1 MTTTTFD
8 AAAIGSERSRPPL
21 LAPLAGLAFVGGL
34 IALFVTPAGEDTG
47 ETPREV
53 VAYAAS
59 HEGWIIAMA
68 LFALAA
74 IPLGA
79 IFVATLL
86 SRLRGLATATES
98 TLVLIGGIVF
108 TLCFALAFTIWSA
121 PLTEISGDSRPCA
134 RPGRGLPRGRRHR
147 LVPARGCR
155 RRGGADGDPGLARG
169 LAEHGRPVLAL
180 LGRGR
185 AGRRLPRHDRLSR
198 HVRLDGVDRRRVDRD
213 ARAVAASRV
222 PTAAQRTRAP

>member
-34 IALFVTPAGEDTG
+34 IAMLLTPGGDDTG

-53 VAYAAS
+53 VAFAAT
-59 HEGWIIAMA
+59 HEGWIVGTA

-74 IPLGA
+74 IPLGG

-86 SRLRGLATATES
+86 TRLRGLATATES

-108 TLCFALAFTIWSA
+108 TLCFALAFTIWST
-121 PLTEISGDSRPCA
+121 PLTDLSGDTGSKLA
-134 RPGRGLPRGRRHR
+134 QAETYLAVGDIGWFLFGAAGVGAA
-147 LVPARGCR
+147 LMAIPAS
-155 RRGGADGDPGLARG
+155 L
-169 LAEHGRPVLAL
+169 
-180 LGRGR
+180 
-185 AGRRLPRHDRLSR
+185 
-198 HVRLDGVDRRRVDRD
+198 
-213 ARAVAASRV
+213 AASRSTAV
-222 PTAAQRTRAP
+222 PSWLCWLGIALGVASLATIAFFGMFAWMGGSQVRRS

>member
-1 MTTTTFD
+1 MTTTTLD
-8 AAAIGSERSRPPL
+8 ARAIDSERRRPPL

-34 IALFVTPAGEDTG
+34 VALFVTPAGEDTG

-98 TLVLIGGIVF
+98 TVVLIGGIVF

-121 PLTEISGDSRPCA
+121 PLTEISGDAGRALAQAEAYLAVDDIGWFLLGAAGVGAALMAIPASLAASRSTAVPSWLCWVGVA
-134 RPGRGLPRGRRHR
+134 LGVASLGTIAFLGMFAWMAWIAGASIVMLRGRR
-147 LVPARGCR
+147 
-155 RRGGADGDPGLARG
+155 
-169 LAEHGRPVLAL
+169 
-180 LGRGR
+180 
-185 AGRRLPRHDRLSR
+185 
-198 HVRLDGVDRRRVDRD
+198 
-213 ARAVAASRV
+213 
-222 PTAAQRTRAP
+222 